1 MHLLGALAFTLAI
14 ATASPVPDALDSDL
28 QKRALDCKA
37 VNAALTV
44 LKALGPPATA
54 FCSSYLRIPATIT
67 SVSTATAATV

>member
-28 QKRALDCKA
+28 QERALDCKA
-37 VNAALTV
+37 INTALTV

-54 FCSSYLRIPATIT
+54 FCSSYLHIPATIT
-67 SVSTATAATV
+67 SVTTAPTATV